1 MNFSFTGPQFLAF
14 YTFLAVAANG
24 LLRYLLSRSEARPVA
39 SIRFAQDQYRIAY
52 LRAGSDEAIRVAMF
66 SLVDRGLLE
75 ESKGSVRCAKHCTAA
90 NTHRPLEQAILNR
103 AADWTTFTGI
113 SSIGQANVR
122 AAVETYREELEEEE
136 LIAGSA
142 CEHARSKLRQTFI
155 WPLLA
160 ISVLRIVNA
169 ITQGRYN
176 IGFLIILT
184 VAALLFLQM
193 AGRKRLTQHGAATL
207 ARLEVLFTRLR
218 RNADRLQPGGQTTD
232 AVLLFAIF
240 GFGALPA
247 VFQAHYV
254 HLFPAPAPTLS
265 SSGNS
270 SSSGSGGGC
279 SGSSSSS
286 CGGSGCGGG
295 CGGGGCGG

>member
-1 MNFSFTGPQFLAF
+1 MNFSFTGPQFLAL
-14 YTFLAVAANG
+14 YTFLAIAANG

-39 SIRFAQDQYRIAY
+39 PIRFAQDPCRIAY
-52 LRAGSDEAIRVAMF
+52 LRAGSDEAIRVALF

-75 ESKGSVRCAKHCTAA
+75 ESKGSVRRAKHCIAA
-90 NTHRPLEQAILNR
+90 NAHRPLEQAILSR
-103 AADWTTFTGI
+103 ATDWTTFTGI
-113 SSIGQANVR
+113 SSTGQAKVR
-122 AAVETYREELEEEE
+122 AAAEAYSEGLEDEG
-136 LIAGSA
+136 LIAGRV
-142 CEHARSKLRQTFI
+142 CEQARSRLRQTFI

-160 ISVLRIVNA
+160 IAVLRIVNA

-184 VAALLFLQM
+184 IAALIFLQM
-193 AGRKRLTQHGAATL
+193 AGRNRLTQHGAATL
-207 ARLEVLFTRLR
+207 SRLEVLFTRLR
-218 RNADRLQPGGQTTD
+218 RNANRLQPGGQTTD

-247 VFQAHYV
+247 VFQAYYV
-254 HLFPAPAPTLS
+254 HLFPAPAPALS

-270 SSSGSGGGC
+270 SSSNSGGGC
-279 SGSSSSS
+279 SGGSS
-286 CGGSGCGGG
+286 CAGSGCGGG